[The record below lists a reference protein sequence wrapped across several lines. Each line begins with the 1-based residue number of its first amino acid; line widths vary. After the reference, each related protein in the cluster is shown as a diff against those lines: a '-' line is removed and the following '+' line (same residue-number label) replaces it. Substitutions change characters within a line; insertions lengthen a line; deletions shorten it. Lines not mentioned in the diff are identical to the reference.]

1 MSQSFV
7 RSIETEMKRLRRKLD
22 IMKAQTFDPLLALE
36 RIPTPLE
43 FGEAVLGGHFDRWQ
57 RRYMRWS
64 RDVSHISIVACRQ
77 SGKSTVT
84 GLFVAWCLLFVP
96 GFQCLVASRSLR
108 QAAHFLSSVRKAV
121 LAVVP
126 RESMRQLNRLS
137 MELPNGSMV
146 ISIPCAQPDAGRGF
160 SPHLVILDEA
170 AFAPEQLFV
179 AITPS
184 LAATNGAM
192 HMLSSPNGRQG
203 YFFESVEG
211 EARDVYRSLRVP
223 YYECPRITE
232 GTVAREKI
240 ALGDI
245 YFRQEYLAEFVTPQG
260 AFFGFSAIQNLEM
273 EEDPPLDDLELADM
287 ETLLESIMPIPEP
300 TVADLKMALDRADR
314 VRRVLM
320 E

>member
-1 MSQSFV
+1 MAI
-7 RSIETEMKRLRRKLD
+7 SIEAEASRIRKKIEIL
-22 IMKAQTFDPLLALE
+22 KAQAFDPLLALD

-43 FGEAVLGGHFDRWQ
+43 FGEAILGNKLDGWQ
-57 RRYMRWS
+57 RRYMKWS
-64 RDVSHISIVACRQ
+64 RDVSHMAIVACRQ

-84 GLFVAWCLLFVP
+84 GLFVAWCLLFIP

-108 QAAHFLSSVRKAV
+108 QASHFLNNVRMAV
-121 LAVVP
+121 LSVVP
-126 RESMRQLNRLS
+126 RQSMRQLNRLS
-137 MELPNGSMV
+137 MELPNGSMI

-179 AITPS
+179 AISPS

-203 YFFESVEG
+203 YFFEAVEG
-211 EARDVYRSLRVP
+211 ESSSVYKSLKVP
-223 YYECPRITE
+223 YTLCPRITE
-232 GTVAREKI
+232 ETAARERV

-245 YFRQEYLAEFVTPQG
+245 FFRQEYMAEFVTPMG
-260 AFFGFSAIQNLEM
+260 AFFGHSAILNMEE
-273 EEDPPLDDLELADM
+273 EEDPPLDDLELADL
-287 ETLLESIMPIPEP
+287 ETLLDTIMPVPMP
-300 TVADLKMALDRADR
+300 SVDDLKVALDRSDR
-314 VRRVLM
+314 MRRVLY